1 MSVPVVL
8 MVAEKPS
15 IAQCVANALCSNVD
29 DVAIRGSSPCVT
41 HLWRGAFEHL
51 SAVDFRMTCVLGH
64 IYRTDFAAESQD
76 AADPA
81 ALFDARVKKLAD
93 KSVVERHLQHESRG
107 VDALILWLDCDREG
121 ENICFEVIDN
131 VRPHMRPGASV
142 FARPIYRAKFSSLA
156 PTDLRASFRSLGL
169 PNENEARA
177 VDARQEIDLKVGVAF
192 TRFQTAHFLDKYANL
207 NSRLISYGPCQTP
220 TLGFCV
226 ARHDLIRAFVPEPYW
241 LIDVA
246 VEHAEQ
252 RIALTWDRGR
262 LFSREMALVFH
273 DLVRAAPTASLVAC
287 TTTPTR
293 RVRPIPLNTVDM
305 LKIAS
310 RQLGISPKQAMQ
322 LAEHLYT
329 AGFISYPRTESSRYA
344 DAFDLRNVLQAHECH
359 SIWGDYVRSL
369 LIAGINRSRRDG
381 VDAGDHPPITPMRA
395 ANANEL
401 HGAEWRLYDYIARHF
416 IATVSPD
423 AEFESTVASFD
434 IGGERFTCNGRR
446 AVSPGF
452 TLLMPWLVDADQEL
466 PPLADVRQVRVL
478 EVALRQ
484 ADTTP
489 PSHLSE
495 SELISLMEKNGI
507 GTDAS
512 IASHIDNIAERRY
525 VELNES
531 SGRRLVPTQL
541 GVALVH
547 GYYRIDPDQVLPT
560 VRRNIEQLIGLIAR
574 GEASFDVVVP
584 HALALFKAKYQYF
597 VEHIDR
603 MDELFAA
610 TFQVR
615 VDRALKPQSKPHL
628 QSRCGRCRRY
638 MSIIMSK
645 PVRMHC
651 ETCEMTYQLPQH
663 GSIRLYKGITCPL
676 DDFELVLYSVAS
688 GKSFPVCP
696 ACYNEPLI
704 DEQTLHSGCNQ
715 CPHPTCEHGATKNAV
730 WPCPECDFGTLVLDR
745 NSAPKWRV
753 DCNACLYR
761 IELPERAHRVH
772 VSKATCGTCG
782 SFKLAI
788 DFHAKLSPLADG
800 ETKYVGC
807 LMCDALLAEVTTDAH
822 ARAPSGGGGGGGRGR
837 GRRGGGRGRRR

>member
-1 MSVPVVL
+1 

-15 IAQCVANALCSNVD
+15 IALCVANALAESA

-41 HLWRGAFEHL
+41 HLWRGSFEHVA
-51 SAVDFRMTCVLGH
+51 AVDFRMTSVLGH
-64 IYRTDFAAESQD
+64 IYRTEFSAE

-81 ALFDARVKKLAD
+81 DPGDLFDARVKKMAD
-93 KSVVERHLQHESRG
+93 KAMVERHLHNEARG
-107 VDALILWLDCDREG
+107 VDALVLWLDCDREG

-131 VRPHMRPGASV
+131 VLPHMRPTANNAL
-142 FARPIYRAKFSSLA
+142 FARRVYRARFSSLA
-156 PTDLRASFRSLGL
+156 PSDLRASFRVLVA

-192 TRFQTAHFLDKYANL
+192 TRFQTEYFLDKYANL
-207 NSRLISYGPCQTP
+207 NARLISYGPCQTP

-226 ARHDLIRAFVPEPYW
+226 ERHDLIRAFVPEPFW
-241 LIDVA
+241 RLEVA
-246 VEHAEQ
+246 VEHANV
-252 RIALTWDRGR
+252 RIALDWDRGR
-262 LFSREMALVFH
+262 IFSRDMALVFH
-273 DLVRAAPTASLVAC
+273 DFVRAAPTAALVSC

-293 RVRPIPLNTVDM
+293 RVRPIPLNTVEM

-329 AGFISYPRTESSRYA
+329 NGFISYPRTESSRYA
-344 DAFDLRNVLQAHECH
+344 DAFDLRSVLESHERH
-359 SIWGDYVRSL
+359 AIWGDYVRSL
-369 LIAGINRSRRDG
+369 LIAGLNRPRRDG

-395 ANANEL
+395 ASANEL

-423 AEFESTVASFD
+423 AEFESTTAAFE
-434 IGGERFTCNGRR
+434 IGGERFTCKGRR

-466 PPLADVRQVRVL
+466 PPLADVREMRVI

-484 ADTTP
+484 ADTAP
-489 PSHLSE
+489 PPHLSE
-495 SELISLMEKNGI
+495 SELISLMERNGI

-512 IASHIDNIAERRY
+512 IASHIDNIAERRF
-525 VELNES
+525 VELSETG
-531 SGRRLVPTQL
+531 GRRLVPTQL

-547 GYYRIDPDQVLPT
+547 GYHRIDPDQVLPT

-574 GEASFDVVVP
+574 GEASFEVVVP
-584 HALALFKAKYQYF
+584 HALALFKAKYRYF
-597 VEHIDR
+597 VEHIGR

-615 VDRALKPQSKPHL
+615 PDRGPKAPSKPHV
-628 QSRCGRCRRY
+628 QSRCGRCHRY
-638 MSIIMSK
+638 MSIIMNN

-651 ETCEMTYQLPQH
+651 ETCEMTYALPQH

-676 DDFELVLYSVAS
+676 DEFELLLYSVAS

-704 DEQTLHSGCNQ
+704 DEQPVHAGCNQ
-715 CPHPTCEHGATKNAV
+715 CPHPTCEHGATRNAV

-745 NSAPKWRV
+745 HSAPNWRV

-761 IELPERAHRVH
+761 IQLPERAHRVH

-788 DFHAKLSPLADG
+788 DFHAKETPLANG

-807 LMCDALLAEVTTDAH
+807 LMCDALLAEVTQDAH
-822 ARAPSGGGGGGGRGR
+822 ARAPSSGGGGRGR
-837 GRRGGGRGRRR
+837 GRRGGGGRGGGRGKRR

>member
-1 MSVPVVL
+1 L
-8 MVAEKPS
+8 
-15 IAQCVANALCSNVD
+15 L
-29 DVAIRGSSPCVT
+29 
-41 HLWRGAFEHL
+41 L
-51 SAVDFRMTCVLGH
+51 
-64 IYRTDFAAESQD
+64 ESD
-76 AADPA
+76 ADPGDPGE
-81 ALFDARVKKLAD
+81 LFDARVKKTGRQKRWWSD
-93 KSVVERHLQHESRG
+93 TCTPRRVVPML
-107 VDALILWLDCDREG
+107 LCLWLDCDREG

-131 VRPHMRPGASV
+131 VLPHMRPQSAPTSAKNAA
-142 FARPIYRAKFSSLA
+142 FARRIYRARFSSLA
-156 PTDLRASFRSLGL
+156 PSDLRASFRSLSVV

-177 VDARQEIDLKVGVAF
+177 VDARQQIDLKVGVAF

-207 NSRLISYGPCQTP
+207 NARLISYGPCQTP

-226 ARHDLIRAFVPEPYW
+226 ERHDLIRAFVPEPFW
-241 LIDVA
+241 FLDVA
-246 VEHAEQ
+246 VEHANQ
-252 RIALTWDRGR
+252 RIALSWDRAR
-262 LFSREMALVFH
+262 IFSRDMALVFH
-273 DLVRAAPTASLVAC
+273 DLVRATPTAALLAC

-293 RVRPIPLNTVDM
+293 RVRPIPLNTVEM

-329 AGFISYPRTESSRYA
+329 NGFISYPRTESSRYA
-344 DAFDLRNVLQAHECH
+344 DAFDLRAVLQSHERH
-359 SIWGDYVRSL
+359 AVWGDYVRSL
-369 LIAGINRSRRDG
+369 LIAGLNRPRRDG

-395 ANANEL
+395 ASASEL

-423 AEFESTVASFD
+423 AEFESTTASFE
-434 IGGERFTCNGRR
+434 IGGERFSCKGRR

-466 PPLADVRQVRVL
+466 PPLADVRQVRVS

-484 ADTTP
+484 ADTAP
-489 PSHLSE
+489 PPHLSE
-495 SELISLMEKNGI
+495 SELISLMERNGI

-512 IASHIDNIAERRY
+512 IASHIDNIVERRY
-525 VELNES
+525 VELSETG
-531 SGRRLVPTQL
+531 GRRLVPTQL

-547 GYYRIDPDQVLPT
+547 GYHRIDPDQVLPT
-560 VRRNIEQLIGLIAR
+560 VRRSIEQLIGLIAR
-574 GEASFDVVVP
+574 GEASFEVVVP
-584 HALALFKAKYQYF
+584 HALALFKAKYKYF

-615 VDRALKPQSKPHL
+615 PDRGTKAQENKAHVK
-628 QSRCGRCRRY
+628 SRCGRCRRY
-638 MSIIMSK
+638 MSIIMSN

-651 ETCEMTYQLPQH
+651 EMCEMTYPLPQP
-663 GSIRLYKGITCPL
+663 GSIRLYKGISCPL
-676 DDFELVLYSVAS
+676 DDFELLLYSVPS

-704 DEQTLHSGCNQ
+704 DEQPLHSGCNQ
-715 CPHPTCEHGATKNAV
+715 CPHPTCEHGATRNAV

-745 NSAPKWRV
+745 HSAPKWRV
-753 DCNACLYR
+753 DCNVCLYR
-761 IELPERAHRVH
+761 IELPERAHSVH

-788 DFHAKLSPLADG
+788 DFHAKESPLANG

-807 LMCDALLAEVTTDAH
+807 LMCDALLAEVTQDAH
-822 ARAPSGGGGGGGRGR
+822 ARAPSSGGRGR
-837 GRRGGGRGRRR
+837 GRRGGRGGGGRGKRR